1 MMDGSFSASCDPE
14 QPVHS
19 LRAVRRGTILFL
31 AIGVICAAGGYALP
45 GSLRYHS
52 GSAYLPPECRLH
64 PYDVPPC
71 RYGFP
76 ARPRFLPHGDAPA
89 FFRATFSDGD
99 KATLHVSFPG
109 AEARPNCK
117 DQLQIKLMNTVMTRL
132 FRKSANR
139 LPTSGISRYALTE
152 GEYLSQMACMF
163 AMALGVAPMPKP
175 QVPDTMTAAS

>member
-14 QPVHS
+14 QPAHS

-31 AIGVICAAGGYALP
+31 AIGVICASGGYALP

-52 GSAYLPPECRLH
+52 GSAYLPPECRPH

-71 RYGFP
+71 RYGSP

-132 FRKSANR
+132 FKKSANR

-152 GEYLSQMACMF
+152 GEYLSQMACML
-163 AMALGVAPMPKP
+163 AIALGVAPMPKP
-175 QVPDTMTAAS
+175 QVPDTITAAS